1 MEQKIYELLLEIL
14 KDIKEVKEELRVSS
28 SMVEN
33 QFNEVAERLDRI
45 EAKLKDNSEPI
56 ESIEALK
63 YRISNVEKDTAR
75 LMRLKGL
82 K

>member
-1 MEQKIYELLLEIL
+1 MERKIYELLLEIQ
-14 KDIKEVKEELRVSS
+14 KDIKEVKEDVGARS

-33 QFNEVAERLDRI
+33 QFDVIEKLDRI
-45 EAKLKDNSEPI
+45 EEKLKDVSEVG

-63 YRISNVEKDTAR
+63 YRLSNVEKDTAR